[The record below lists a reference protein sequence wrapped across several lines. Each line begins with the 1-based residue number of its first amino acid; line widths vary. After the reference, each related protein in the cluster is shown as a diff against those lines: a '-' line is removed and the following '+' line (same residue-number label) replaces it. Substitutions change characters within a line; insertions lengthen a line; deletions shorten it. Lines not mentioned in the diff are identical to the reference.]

1 MAKFPVIPLS
11 TIATACVLIAYGAF
25 LAPSSQHA
33 QATPDLSASNP
44 IPTGSTLALE
54 ELTWMGVRDRI
65 KAGDTRVIIPTGG
78 IEQNGP
84 FVTLNKHDILV
95 RSLSLQI
102 ARELT
107 HTLVAPV
114 VSFVPEGS
122 IIPPSGHMQ
131 YPGTLSLSE
140 DTFVR
145 LLQDIGLS
153 LGTHG
158 FREIILLGDSGQSQ
172 SGMRTAATWLQSQL
186 ASSGVRVIFVPEFYD
201 YDSIRTLIRERGIHE
216 KPEEFHE
223 ELAFSLQLLAINP
236 ESIHYNQR
244 LAAGYKTLGGVPLA
258 GPGDRERL
266 TQVGRE
272 ILAMRTAKTVAAV
285 RKYLSK

>member
-1 MAKFPVIPLS
+1 MARSRVLFVC
-11 TIATACVLIAYGAF
+11 TIAAACTVFAYGF
-25 LAPSSQHA
+25 LRA
-33 QATPDLSASNP
+33 QSLDYTENAQDMSASNP

-65 KAGDTRVIIPTGG
+65 KAGDTRIIIPTGG

-84 FVTLNKHDILV
+84 FVTLNKHDLIV
-95 RSLSLQI
+95 RTLSIQI

-122 IIPPSGHMQ
+122 ITPPSGHMK
-131 YPGTLSLSE
+131 YPGTISLSE
-140 DTFVR
+140 DTFVH

-153 LGTHG
+153 LGSHG

-172 SGMRTAATWLQSQL
+172 NGMKTAATRLQSHL
-186 ASSGVRVIFVPEFYD
+186 ASSGVQVIFVPEFYD
-201 YDSIRTLIRERGIHE
+201 YDSIRTLIRERGIAE
-216 KPEEFHE
+216 KPERFHE

-236 ESIHYNQR
+236 ESINYTQR
-244 LAAGYKTLGGVPLA
+244 LAAGHTTLGGVPLT
-258 GPGDRERL
+258 GPGARERL
-266 TQVGRE
+266 TQLGRE

-285 RKYLSK
+285 RRYLSK